1 MEDIKIYNE
10 IMQKIDDYLLLN
22 LKNHLIVANQY
33 GSGSMQSKCG
43 TRISRRPR
51 YSSGQSKYG
60 SGRYKPMR
68 SKSSSRNSRKSESKK
83 ILPPVSKD
91 KKDSLEKYGYKL
103 SKSRSARRKALKR
116 AARSRKI
123 LPVLRRINLI
133 SNYMKSKPE
142 NHKII
147 REDVEYMKD
156 LYAKYKIKKNK

>member
-1 MEDIKIYNE
+1 MEDQDIKIYHE
-10 IMQKIDDYLLLN
+10 IMQRIDDYLLLN
-22 LKNHLIVANQY
+22 LKNHLIVAEQY
-33 GSGSMQSKCG
+33 GSG
-43 TRISRRPR
+43 
-51 YSSGQSKYG
+51 
-60 SGRYKPMR
+60 
-68 SKSSSRNSRKSESKK
+68 SKK